1 MKEKLKLTKGI
12 TLIALVI
19 TIVVLLVMAG
29 FSISVM
35 VGDNSVIDQAKN
47 SKEQMEIAQW
57 EEKINQAIIEA
68 EGGNRDVTLDDVIGE
83 LIDKGVIENP
93 DDVDRYTGTVT
104 TKEPEHIIE
113 GLLDD
118 YVDAPPSL
126 AENVKFTITPNTPTN
141 KPIELKIETGIE
153 GFTLQY
159 SLDDGE
165 NWEDYDEAKGIT
177 LEHNDVVFA
186 RLWSGLKESEYATA
200 ESEYA
205 TANVENIDRLPP
217 NSFSVTVSEV
227 GINEI
232 TVTGGTVDAEKT
244 DEDACSGIN
253 GYYFSNDGGVTWE
266 PSVPQK
272 DPNYTFEGLEPDTNY
287 DIVIKAED
295 NAGNEVET
303 VKKPQKTEPDKL
315 DPPTMTFKSKTT
327 SSITVDAVVQDKA
340 GSAVVQDKAG
350 RDITYTLYVSTNKNG
365 PYTAKASTTKVAGT
379 KVTLTASGL
388 NMYTNY
394 YYYVGIQSGKVTAET
409 TSKGNVRTYCSGRTN
424 VCTPKYCSGGRT
436 SSYQATC
443 SSCSGAGT
451 KACTGSFKV
460 STSSTVCPECGKTAT
475 ASNGTCSK
483 CGAMSYRM
491 YCSSCGKGTG
501 YSVPHLNIKCT
512 SCGGDGKVTRYS
524 YYNCSHGYSGS
535 HYYCQHSNN
544 RSSATHYYCA
554 HSSAGVQHD

>member
-1 MKEKLKLTKGI
+1 MNLKRRNTEKGI

-19 TIVVLLVMAG
+19 TIVVLLIMAG
-29 FSISVM
+29 FSVSVM
-35 VGDNSVIDQAKN
+35 IGDNSVIDQAKN
-47 SKEQMEIAQW
+47 SKEEMEIAQW

-68 EGGNRDVTLDDVIGE
+68 EGGNRDVILDDIIGE
-83 LIDKGVIENP
+83 LIDKGVIEDP

-141 KPIELKIETGIE
+141 KPVVLKIETGIE

-186 RLWSGLKESEYATA
+186 RLWSGLK

-327 SSITVDAVVQDKA
+327 SSITVDAI
-340 GSAVVQDKAG
+340 VQDKAG

-388 NMYTNY
+388 NMYTTY

-424 VCTPKYCSGGRT
+424 ACTPKYCSGGYT
-436 SSYQATC
+436 SSGTR
-443 SSCSGAGT
+443 SCSTCGGDGRRS
-451 KACTGSFKV
+451 CTGTID
-460 STSSTVCPECGKTAT
+460 STIGWPKNCPGCGKFGSCGGPIWSCDT
-475 ASNGTCSK
+475 
-483 CGAMSYRM
+483 CGASGSHM
-491 YCSSCGKGTG
+491 YCSCG
-501 YSVPHLNIKCT
+501 YSSGSEPYHNTISCST
-512 SCGGDGKVTRYS
+512 CGGDGKVSYSTRYD
-524 YYNCSHGYSGS
+524 CTHGYYSS

-544 RSSATHYYCA
+544 RSSSTHYYCA
-554 HSSAGVQHD
+554 HSQSGVQHD

>member
-1 MKEKLKLTKGI
+1 MNKRNNEKGI

-19 TIVVLLVMAG
+19 TIVVLLIMAG
-29 FSISVM
+29 FSVSVM

-47 SKEQMEIAQW
+47 SKEEMEIAQW

-68 EGGNRDVTLDDVIGE
+68 EGGNRDVILDDIIGE
-83 LIDKGVIENP
+83 LIDKGVIEDP

-113 GLLDD
+113 GILDD

-141 KPIELKIETGIE
+141 KPVVLKIETGIE

-186 RLWSGLKESEYATA
+186 RLWSGLK

-340 GSAVVQDKAG
+340 G

-379 KVTLTASGL
+379 KVTLTASEL
-388 NMYTNY
+388 SMYTNY

-424 VCTPKYCSGGRT
+424 VCTPKHCSGGYT
-436 SSYQATC
+436 SSGTR
-443 SSCSGAGT
+443 SCS
-451 KACTGSFKV
+451 
-460 STSSTVCPECGKTAT
+460 
-475 ASNGTCSK
+475 
-483 CGAMSYRM
+483 
-491 YCSSCGKGTG
+491 
-501 YSVPHLNIKCT
+501 
-512 SCGGDGKVTRYS
+512 SCGGDGRKSCPGGLVQVRASRTTCPSCGEVTLAGYSWYCTGATGTGYINTCGAASMYTYCSCGYTSGTTQHHNSMSCSSCGGDGRVSYTSRYD
-524 YYNCSHGYSGS
+524 CTHGYYSS

-544 RSSATHYYCA
+544 RSSSTHYYCA
-554 HSSAGVQHD
+554 HSQSGVQHD

>member
-1 MKEKLKLTKGI
+1 MQRKTIKKNKVKGI

-19 TIVVLLVMAG
+19 TIVVLLILAG
-29 FSISVM
+29 FSVSVM

-47 SKEQMEIAQW
+47 SKEEMEIAQW

-68 EGGNRDVTLDDVIGE
+68 EGGNRDVILDDIIGE
-83 LIDKGVIENP
+83 LIDKGVIEDP
-93 DDVDRYTGTVT
+93 DDVDRYTGAVT

-141 KPIELKIETGIE
+141 KPVVLKIETGIE

-186 RLWSGLKESEYATA
+186 RLWSGLK

-327 SSITVDAVVQDKA
+327 SSITVDAI
-340 GSAVVQDKAG
+340 VQDKAG
-350 RDITYTLYVSTNKNG
+350 RDITYTLYVSTNKDG

-388 NMYTNY
+388 SMYTNY

-424 VCTPKYCSGGRT
+424 VCTPKYCSGGRST
-436 SSYQATC
+436 SYQASC
-443 SSCSGAGT
+443 SSCGGSGS
-451 KACTGSFKV
+451 KACTGSMQLV
-460 STSSTVCPECGKTAT
+460 STSTS
-475 ASNGTCSK
+475 TCSTCGQTLTTTSSSCNK
-483 CGAMSYRM
+483 CGAGSGS
-491 YCSSCGKGTG
+491 SSCGCGAK
-501 YSVPHLNIKCT
+501 SFLHPHAEISCT

-524 YYNCSHGYSGS
+524 YSNCSHGSRNS

-544 RSSATHYYCA
+544 RSSTTHYYCA
-554 HSSAGVQHD
+554 HSQAGTQHD

>member
-29 FSISVM
+29 FSVSVM

-47 SKEQMEIAQW
+47 SKEEMEIAQW

-68 EGGNRDVTLDDVIGE
+68 EGGNRDVELDDIIGE
-83 LIDKGVIENP
+83 LIDKGVIDDEG
-93 DDVDRYTGTVT
+93 DVDRYTGTVT
-104 TKEPEHIIE
+104 TTEPEHIIE

-141 KPIELKIETGIE
+141 KPVVLKIETGIE

-186 RLWSGLKESEYATA
+186 RLWSGLR

-340 GSAVVQDKAG
+340 G

-388 NMYTNY
+388 SMYTNY

-424 VCTPKYCSGGRT
+424 SCTPKYCSGGYT
-436 SSYQATC
+436 SS
-443 SSCSGAGT
+443 GT
-451 KACTGSFKV
+451 RS
-460 STSSTVCPECGKTAT
+460 
-475 ASNGTCSK
+475 CSK
-483 CGAMSYRM
+483 CGGTGKMACTGTTDWGFGPTKTST
-491 YCSSCGKGTG
+491 CPKCGQYTFTAGTG
-501 YSVPHLNIKCT
+501 YFCDTCGAFKDTGGCSNCGYVTPAGLTHNKISCT
-512 SCGGDGKVTRYS
+512 TCGGDGRVSYSTRHD
-524 YYNCSHGYSGS
+524 CSHGYYSS

-544 RSSATHYYCA
+544 RSSSTHYYCA
-554 HSSAGVQHD
+554 HSQSGVQHD

>member
-1 MKEKLKLTKGI
+1 MQDKLIKKYNEKGI

-19 TIVVLLVMAG
+19 TSV
-29 FSISVM
+29 SVM

-47 SKEQMEIAQW
+47 SKEEMEIAQW

-68 EGGNRDVTLDDVIGE
+68 EGGNRDVILDDIIGE
-83 LIDKGVIENP
+83 LIDKGVIEDP

-126 AENVKFTITPNTPTN
+126 AENVKFTVIPNTPTN
-141 KPIELKIETGIE
+141 KPVVLKIETGIE

-186 RLWSGLKESEYATA
+186 RLWSGLK

-340 GSAVVQDKAG
+340 G

-379 KVTLTASGL
+379 KVTLTASEL
-388 NMYTNY
+388 SMYTNY

-424 VCTPKYCSGGRT
+424 VCTPKHCSGGYT
-436 SSYQATC
+436 SSGTR
-443 SSCSGAGT
+443 SCST
-451 KACTGSFKV
+451 
-460 STSSTVCPECGKTAT
+460 
-475 ASNGTCSK
+475 
-483 CGAMSYRM
+483 
-491 YCSSCGKGTG
+491 
-501 YSVPHLNIKCT
+501 
-512 SCGGDGKVTRYS
+512 CGGDGKRSCTGSFDYLYYGGVDAPGGKCGGCGAGSGKYGGYNWSCSTCGASGGYYWCSKCGYNTGSKESHRTISCSTCGGDGRVSYTSRYD
-524 YYNCSHGYSGS
+524 CTHGYYSS

-554 HSSAGVQHD
+554 HSQAGVQHD

>member
-1 MKEKLKLTKGI
+1 MKKVLKQKSGI

-19 TIVVLLVMAG
+19 TIVVLLIMAG
-29 FSISVM
+29 FSVSVM

-47 SKEQMEIAQW
+47 SKEEMEIAQW

-68 EGGNRDVTLDDVIGE
+68 EGGNRDVILDDIIGE
-83 LIDKGVIENP
+83 LIDKGVIEDP

-141 KPIELKIETGIE
+141 KPVVLKIETGIE

-186 RLWSGLKESEYATA
+186 RLWSGLK

-340 GSAVVQDKAG
+340 G

-379 KVTLTASGL
+379 KVTLTASEL
-388 NMYTNY
+388 SMYTNY

-424 VCTPKYCSGGRT
+424 ACTPKYCSGGGTT
-436 SSYQATC
+436 SGTR
-443 SSCSGAGT
+443 SCST
-451 KACTGSFKV
+451 
-460 STSSTVCPECGKTAT
+460 
-475 ASNGTCSK
+475 
-483 CGAMSYRM
+483 
-491 YCSSCGKGTG
+491 
-501 YSVPHLNIKCT
+501 
-512 SCGGDGKVTRYS
+512 CGGDGKRSCTGSFDYLYYGGVDAPGGKCGGCGAGSGKYGGYNWSCSTCGASGGYYWCSKCGYNTGSKESHRTISCSTCGGDGRVSYTSRYD
-524 YYNCSHGYSGS
+524 CTHGYYSS

-554 HSSAGVQHD
+554 HSQAGVQHD

>member
-1 MKEKLKLTKGI
+1 MKGMFEQRKGI

-19 TIVVLLVMAG
+19 TIVVLLIMAG
-29 FSISVM
+29 FSVSVM

-47 SKEQMEIAQW
+47 SKEEMEIAQW
-57 EEKINQAIIEA
+57 EEKINGAIVEA
-68 EGGNRDVTLDDVIGE
+68 EGENRDVTLDDVIGE
-83 LIDKGVIENP
+83 LINDGVIEDP
-93 DDVDRYTGTVT
+93 DDVDRYTGAVT
-104 TKEPEHIIE
+104 TNEPIHIIE

-126 AENVKFTITPNTPTN
+126 AENVKFTITPSTPTN
-141 KPIELKIETGIE
+141 KPVVLKIETGIE

-186 RLWSGLKESEYATA
+186 RLWSGLR

-327 SSITVDAVVQDKA
+327 SSITVDAI
-340 GSAVVQDKAG
+340 VQDKAG

-424 VCTPKYCSGGRT
+424 SCTPKYCSGGYT
-436 SSYQATC
+436 SS
-443 SSCSGAGT
+443 GT
-451 KACTGSFKV
+451 RS
-460 STSSTVCPECGKTAT
+460 
-475 ASNGTCSK
+475 CSK
-483 CGAMSYRM
+483 CGGTGKMACTGTTDWGFGPTKTLR
-491 YCSSCGKGTG
+491 CPKCGENTFTAGTG
-501 YSVPHLNIKCT
+501 YFCDTCGAFKDTGGCSNCGYVTPAGLTHNKISCT
-512 SCGGDGKVTRYS
+512 TCGGDGRVSYSTRYD
-524 YYNCSHGYSGS
+524 CTHGYYSS

-544 RSSATHYYCA
+544 RSSTTHYYCA
-554 HSSAGVQHD
+554 HSQSGVQHD